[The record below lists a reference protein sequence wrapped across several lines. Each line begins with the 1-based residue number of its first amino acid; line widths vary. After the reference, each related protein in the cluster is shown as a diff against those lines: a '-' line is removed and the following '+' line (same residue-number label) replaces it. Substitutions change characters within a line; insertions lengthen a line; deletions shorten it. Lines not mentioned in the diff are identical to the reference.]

1 MHDPWSDISLIV
13 SNAQDAIIGETA
25 SGEIASWNTGAVRLL
40 GYAASD
46 MIGARTS
53 VLSPGNNAAAAFP
66 GWIARLRAHECIPP
80 FEDEYI
86 CKNGS
91 VSLVSVALSPVF
103 DGRDRL
109 IGLSRIARA
118 IEPADR
124 RPDQSN
130 ERRRSEQRRV
140 ELERE
145 LFHLARWCAMGQMAT
160 ALAHELNQPL
170 TAIVCYLTAARQF
183 LADSDTVGEGH
194 ESSILATALD
204 NATDQARRAAHI
216 IRHLRCFVSRDDD
229 ERQPVLIS
237 VAIMQASELVAIA
250 ARHSGVAIEFN
261 LAADGLVLIDRVQI
275 QQVVFNL
282 MRNAIEA
289 MATASPRVLWVSTQL
304 NTDVVQVSIT
314 DTGTGLTP
322 AVQSRLF
329 QPFLTSKPDGMG
341 VGLSICHA
349 IIKAHVGE
357 LWLGTSSSHGTTF
370 HFSLPLAS
378 TT

>member
-1 MHDPWSDISLIV
+1 
-13 SNAQDAIIGETA
+13 
-25 SGEIASWNTGAVRLL
+25 
-40 GYAASD
+40 
-46 MIGARTS
+46 
-53 VLSPGNNAAAAFP
+53 
-66 GWIARLRAHECIPP
+66 
-80 FEDEYI
+80 
-86 CKNGS
+86 
-91 VSLVSVALSPVF
+91 
-103 DGRDRL
+103 
-109 IGLSRIARA
+109 
-118 IEPADR
+118 
-124 RPDQSN
+124 
-130 ERRRSEQRRV
+130 
-140 ELERE
+140 
-145 LFHLARWCAMGQMAT
+145 
-160 ALAHELNQPL
+160 
-170 TAIVCYLTAARQF
+170 
-183 LADSDTVGEGH
+183 
-194 ESSILATALD
+194 
-204 NATDQARRAAHI
+204 
-216 IRHLRCFVSRDDD
+216 
-229 ERQPVLIS
+229 LIS

-250 ARHSGVAIEFN
+250 ARHSGVAIEFI